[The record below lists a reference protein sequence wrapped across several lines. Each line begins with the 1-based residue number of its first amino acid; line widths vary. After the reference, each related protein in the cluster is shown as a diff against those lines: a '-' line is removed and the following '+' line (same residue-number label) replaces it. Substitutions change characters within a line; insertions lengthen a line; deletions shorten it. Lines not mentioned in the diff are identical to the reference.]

1 MALTNDVWLSVG
13 GLHITETGGDPEKI
27 NNTHIIIDNKGEILE
42 TYNKTHLFDVN
53 IPGSVAL
60 SESSYVTPG
69 CRLSPPVETPL
80 GENSTVILVVM
91 TSLLMQACWGWVSVT
106 TSGSP
111 SSARAW

>member
-1 MALTNDVWLSVG
+1 MALSNDVWLSVG
-13 GLHITETGGDPEKI
+13 GLHILAQTEGDPEKI
-27 NNTHIIIDNKGEILE
+27 NNTHIIIDPKGEILE

-80 GENSTVILVVM
+80 GESSSVI
-91 TSLLMQACWGWVSVT
+91 
-106 TSGSP
+106 
-111 SSARAW
+111 